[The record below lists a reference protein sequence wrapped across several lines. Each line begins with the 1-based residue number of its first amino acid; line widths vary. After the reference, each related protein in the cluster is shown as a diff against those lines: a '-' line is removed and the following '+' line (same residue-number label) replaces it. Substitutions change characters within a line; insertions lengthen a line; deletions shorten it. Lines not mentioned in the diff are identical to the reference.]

1 MPDFN
6 GQLYFF
12 RHFRISGF
20 PRRKAT
26 SGVNGA
32 TPVNNLGDARE
43 NMYHNKVGGNVPSW
57 FDKLTTNGTEGSYK
71 P

>member
-1 MPDFN
+1 M
-6 GQLYFF
+6 L
-12 RHFRISGF
+12 I
-20 PRRKAT
+20 ACMI
-26 SGVNGA
+26 
-32 TPVNNLGDARE
+32 GDSRE

>member
-1 MPDFN
+1 M
-6 GQLYFF
+6 
-12 RHFRISGF
+12 
-20 PRRKAT
+20 
-26 SGVNGA
+26 
-32 TPVNNLGDARE
+32 NNQQKRQAIRGMLIACMIGDSRE